1 LLDSFR
7 KINSELIRFTVN
19 IARKIKSTP
28 LFVNNSRAVDWIL
41 ILLFVSFF
49 VVGADLTKEM
59 AKGEFVFFA
68 CILTET
74 QTIDTFSI
82 FDALKIDP
90 PIIGVVNVLSFIPPK
105 SDVTEIYRGRAPPL
119 PPSHI

>member
-1 LLDSFR
+1 MFR
-7 KINSELIRFTVN
+7 AAGN

-28 LFVNNSRAVDWIL
+28 LFCENSKIVDNIL

-59 AKGEFVFFA
+59 AKGEFIFFA

-74 QTIDTFSI
+74 QTIDFNEIIDS
-82 FDALKIDP
+82 LKFDP
-90 PIIGVVNVLSFIPPK
+90 PIIGLISFLNFIPPQ
-105 SDVTEIYRGRAPPL
+105 SDVSEIYRGRAPPAD
-119 PPSHI
+119 PSHT